1 MYTAEISRKNPSCF
15 LFLIDQSGSMSDPF
29 GGEGGGAKSQSV
41 ADALNRLLLNLVLR
55 CTRADGVRP
64 YYEIGVIGYGSGVD
78 FAFSGPL
85 AQRKLVPINEVADNP
100 ARVDERKRKIPD
112 GAGGLVEEAFKLPI
126 WFEPIAQGGTP
137 MCEAF
142 RLAHTVLAEWSRNH
156 PAAYPPIVINLTDG
170 EATDGDASGPAD
182 TLKQLTT
189 SDGNVLVFNCHMS
202 SQQGT
207 PVLFPDNGT
216 GLPDNYARLLFS
228 MSSVL
233 PDAISKAAKSE
244 GFQVSAQSC
253 GFAFNA
259 DLADVIRFLDIGT
272 RLTNLR

>member
-15 LFLIDQSGSMSDPF
+15 LFLIDQSGSMSDPW
-29 GGEGGGAKSQSV
+29 GGEAGGAKSQSV

-55 CTRADGVRP
+55 CTRVDGVRP
-64 YYEIGVIGYGSGVD
+64 YYEIGVIGYGSSVN

-85 AQRKLVPINEVADNP
+85 AQRKLVPISEVADNP
-100 ARVDERKRKIPD
+100 ARADERKRKVPD
-112 GAGGLVEEAFKLPI
+112 GAGGLVEETFKLPI

-137 MCEAF
+137 MGEAL
-142 RLAHTVLAEWSRNH
+142 RLTQTVLEEWCHNH

-170 EATDGDASGPAD
+170 EATDGNPSALADA
-182 TLKQLTT
+182 LKQLATN
-189 SDGNVLVFNCHMS
+189 DGNVLVFNCHIS
-202 SQQGT
+202 SQQAT
-207 PVLFPDNGT
+207 PILFPDSEP
-216 GLPDNYARLLFS
+216 GLPNDHARLLFR

-244 GFQVSAQSC
+244 GFQISAQSR

-259 DLADVIRFLDIGT
+259 DLVDVIRFLDIGT
-272 RLTNLR
+272 RLDNLR